1 MIILQYENFSY
12 RIIYFSLPFIKF
24 CLLRVGNVGKCSKVS
39 IIQHLKDIL
48 LLEYMWFP
56 FESVSS
62 TLTLAVAFYKYYF
75 MFAITVWT

>member
-24 CLLRVGNVGKCSKVS
+24 CLLRVGNDGKCSKVS

-48 LLEYMWFP
+48 LLEYM
-56 FESVSS
+56 
-62 TLTLAVAFYKYYF
+62 
-75 MFAITVWT
+75 